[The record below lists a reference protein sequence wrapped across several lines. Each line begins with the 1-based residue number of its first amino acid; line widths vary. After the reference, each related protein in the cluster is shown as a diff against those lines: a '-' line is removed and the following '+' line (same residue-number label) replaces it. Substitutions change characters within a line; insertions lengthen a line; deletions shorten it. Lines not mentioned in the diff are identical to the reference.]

1 MRTHKI
7 KVYDKDENISHGLF
21 AEYETIYETN
31 DVDDLIKEFQKVFRR
46 CGVIDDVNCH
56 IKIYDSTGEKTLCG
70 YETEWLKTELEK
82 YK

>member
-31 DVDDLIKEFQKVFRR
+31 DVDDLI
-46 CGVIDDVNCH
+46 
-56 IKIYDSTGEKTLCG
+56 
-70 YETEWLKTELEK
+70 
-82 YK
+82 